1 MSLRIARKSVVSEE
15 ITSSEVSPEEKRDLR
30 RLGMK
35 DSWGSMEGLLGDGG
49 RGLKAPGAG
58 LRECLPGRRHP
69 CFLTWRSELNGL
81 LVFQGTWIMLSD
93 QEKLTGINAKFVP
106 KGLSSLVDMA

>member
-1 MSLRIARKSVVSEE
+1 MGPVHKQPAVNERPLVVLLSCWSVPQLSV
-15 ITSSEVSPEEKRDLR
+15 
-30 RLGMK
+30 K
-35 DSWGSMEGLLGDGG
+35 DSWGSVEGLLGDRG
-49 RGLKAPGAG
+49 RGLKASGAG

-69 CFLTWRSELNGL
+69 CFLTWWSELNSL